1 MIIEFKKWAKEFLFE
16 LSILSV
22 IGAGFFLIFI
32 IWSRAASAEPIEQV
46 YYFYEDDR
54 YFARLSWTPETY
66 HDGSINLED
75 LGTIKAEIGIWLN

>member
-1 MIIEFKKWAKEFLFE
+1 MNLLKELWTDAVVILMI
-16 LSILSV
+16 V
-22 IGAGFFLIFI
+22 VGFFALFFI
-32 IWSRAASAEPIEQV
+32 WQEVASAELINEER